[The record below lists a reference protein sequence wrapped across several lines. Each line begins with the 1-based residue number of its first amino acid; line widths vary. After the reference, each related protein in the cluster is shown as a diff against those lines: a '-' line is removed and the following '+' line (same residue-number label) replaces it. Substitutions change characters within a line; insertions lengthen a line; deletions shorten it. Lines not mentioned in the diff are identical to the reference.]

1 MYMENTKIQNI
12 LLRGKLGKNQN
23 SEYFTSR
30 TFGEKMC
37 RIFNLREMFKLPC
50 SLITYRLEIYTITWR
65 EYKRIGQANRLV

>member
-1 MYMENTKIQNI
+1 MENTKIQNI

-37 RIFNLREMFKLPC
+37 RIFNLREMFKFRGHLGK
-50 SLITYRLEIYTITWR
+50 TI
-65 EYKRIGQANRLV
+65 